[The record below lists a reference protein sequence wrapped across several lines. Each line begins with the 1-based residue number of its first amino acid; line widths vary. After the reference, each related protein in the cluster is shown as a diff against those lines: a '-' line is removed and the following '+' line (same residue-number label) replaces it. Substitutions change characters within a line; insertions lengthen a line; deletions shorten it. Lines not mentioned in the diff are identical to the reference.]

1 MIKIFNK
8 VKQNILVYD
17 LAFVCINILIN
28 FILYLINIR
37 FRFWV
42 IILII
47 LISIVGFVIGMLE
60 QIYISSENKKKAILL
75 SLLVIIPIIIL
86 ALVFL
91 PIIGF
96 VSLFNYKPEHVTI
109 LDNKKYVAVVSSFI
123 NVDVDY
129 YDYYGL
135 LLMGTKVR
143 VHGDFGKGGLDPFNN
158 PNIADG
164 VEYTYYDNS
173 GKLKSKRI
181 ETFVKDKDGKIID
194 KNSYSID
201 INKTNKY
208 DDTDNYLLP
217 ENEEVLYE
225 KRFDKTILRFG
236 KVDEVSGQNMLVNV
250 LRSKDNGENFVVV
263 SDDAIKVSNKARF
276 EFLDESLGF
285 IVNTGVI
292 YLDNRNT
299 GLYITNDS
307 GKTFTSSNF
316 KYVNENADYISI
328 ESMPY
333 YDKNTLKIK
342 CSIYQTN
349 NNDSYENK
357 ELIFVSNDKGANWM
371 LENG

>member
-75 SLLVIIPIIIL
+75 SLLVIIPIMIL

-129 YDYYGL
+129 YDYYGF

-173 GKLKSKRI
+173 GKVKSKRI

-316 KYVNENADYISI
+316 KYVNEKVDYISI

-349 NNDSYENK
+349 NNDSYESK
-357 ELIFVSNDKGANWM
+357 ELIFVSNDKGLNWM

>member
-75 SLLVIIPIIIL
+75 SLLVIIPIMIL

-129 YDYYGL
+129 YDYYGF

-143 VHGDFGKGGLDPFNN
+143 VHGDFGKGGHDPFNN

-173 GKLKSKRI
+173 GKVKSKRI

-357 ELIFVSNDKGANWM
+357 ELIFVSNDNGLNWM

>member
-129 YDYYGL
+129 YDYYGF

-173 GKLKSKRI
+173 GKVKSKRI

>member
-129 YDYYGL
+129 YDYYGF

-173 GKLKSKRI
+173 GKVKSKRI

-316 KYVNENADYISI
+316 KYVNEKVDYISI

-349 NNDSYENK
+349 NNDSYESK
-357 ELIFVSNDKGANWM
+357 ELIFVSNDKGLNWM

>member
-75 SLLVIIPIIIL
+75 SLLVIIPIMIL

-129 YDYYGL
+129 YDYYGF

-173 GKLKSKRI
+173 GKVKSKRI
-181 ETFVKDKDGKIID
+181 ETFVKDKDGKIIENNKSTVD
-194 KNSYSID
+194 LGTATQGMTFYNQNGQDYMILSSSSGVANSTLSIYEM
-201 INKTNKY
+201 N
-208 DDTDNYLLP
+208 DDSYKLVGMKDFSQSGLEGIQCDNDGNIYGIF
-217 ENEEVLYE
+217 EFKEQKVQQ
-225 KRFDKTILRFG
+225 ISS
-236 KVDEVSGQNMLVNV
+236 VDEMNG
-250 LRSKDNGENFVVV
+250 SKDFSPLNIGLQYFGALYH
-263 SDDAIKVSNKARF
+263 DLKNK
-276 EFLDESLGF
+276 
-285 IVNTGVI
+285 
-292 YLDNRNT
+292 
-299 GLYITNDS
+299 
-307 GKTFTSSNF
+307 
-316 KYVNENADYISI
+316 
-328 ESMPY
+328 
-333 YDKNTLKIK
+333 
-342 CSIYQTN
+342 
-349 NNDSYENK
+349 
-357 ELIFVSNDKGANWM
+357 
-371 LENG
+371 

>member
-299 GLYITNDS
+299 SLYITNDS

-316 KYVNENADYISI
+316 KYVNEKVDYISI

-349 NNDSYENK
+349 NNDSYESK
-357 ELIFVSNDKGANWM
+357 ELIFVSNDNGLNWM

>member
-75 SLLVIIPIIIL
+75 SLLVIIPINIL

-129 YDYYGL
+129 YDYYGF

-143 VHGDFGKGGLDPFNN
+143 VHGDFGKGGHDPFNN

-173 GKLKSKRI
+173 GKVKSKRI

-342 CSIYQTN
+342 CSIYQIN

-371 LENG
+371 LEKG

>member
-129 YDYYGL
+129 YDYYGF

-173 GKLKSKRI
+173 GKVKSKRI

-316 KYVNENADYISI
+316 KYVNEKVDYISI

-342 CSIYQTN
+342 CYIYQTN
-349 NNDSYENK
+349 NNDSYESK
-357 ELIFVSNDKGANWM
+357 ELIFVSNDKGLNWM

>member
-75 SLLVIIPIIIL
+75 SLLVIIPIMIL

-129 YDYYGL
+129 YDYYGF

-143 VHGDFGKGGLDPFNN
+143 VHGDFGKGGHDPFNN

-173 GKLKSKRI
+173 GKVKSKRI

-236 KVDEVSGQNMLVNV
+236 KIDEVSGQNMLVNV

-371 LENG
+371 LEKG

>member
-47 LISIVGFVIGMLE
+47 LISIVGFVIGMAE
-60 QIYISSENKKKAILL
+60 QIYISSENKKKVILL

-129 YDYYGL
+129 YDYYGF

-143 VHGDFGKGGLDPFNN
+143 VHGDFGKGGHDPFNN

-173 GKLKSKRI
+173 GKVKSKRI

-208 DDTDNYLLP
+208 DDTDNYLLS

-357 ELIFVSNDKGANWM
+357 ELIFVSNDRGANWM

>member
-47 LISIVGFVIGMLE
+47 LISIVGFVIGILE

-96 VSLFNYKPEHVTI
+96 ISLFNYKPEHVTI

-129 YDYYGL
+129 YDYYGF

-143 VHGDFGKGGLDPFNN
+143 VHGDFGKGGHDPFNN

-173 GKLKSKRI
+173 GKVKSKRI

-349 NNDSYENK
+349 NNNSYENK

>member
-129 YDYYGL
+129 YDYYGF

-143 VHGDFGKGGLDPFNN
+143 VHGDFGKGGHDPFNN

-173 GKLKSKRI
+173 GKVKSKRI

-263 SDDAIKVSNKARF
+263 SDGAIKVSNKARF